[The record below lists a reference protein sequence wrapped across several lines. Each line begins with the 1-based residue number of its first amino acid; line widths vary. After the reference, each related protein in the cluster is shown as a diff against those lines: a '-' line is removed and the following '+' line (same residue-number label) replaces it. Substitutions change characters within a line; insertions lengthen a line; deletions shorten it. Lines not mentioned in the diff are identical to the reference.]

1 MLKLNIFA
9 QGLKLIIVPS
19 CTSKSSENI
28 CSNNGGAQEKKDKMK
43 TQSTT
48 KTSGKSSLGPSYFT
62 L

>member
-9 QGLKLIIVPS
+9 QGLKVIIVPS

-43 TQSTT
+43 T
-48 KTSGKSSLGPSYFT
+48 
-62 L
+62 

>member
-1 MLKLNIFA
+1 M
-9 QGLKLIIVPS
+9 PT

-28 CSNNGGAQEKKDKMK
+28 CSNNGGAQEKRKTMK

-48 KTSGKSSLGPSYFT
+48 KINGKTSLGPHYFT